1 MAFFNIVAFC
11 MALIVSSKAVAD
23 AYYVLSDKTRRREYD
38 TLYAS
43 RPKNDRTNDPT
54 SSTNFFANFAN
65 MFAGAAGSSASAG
78 AGAAPPEGEQ
88 PNAEGVFADVFDDVS
103 SDRLVFDCIH

>member
-1 MAFFNIVAFC
+1 M
-11 MALIVSSKAVAD
+11 SSKAVAD

-43 RPKNDRTNDPT
+43 RSKNDRTNDPT

-65 MFAGAAGSSASAG
+65 MFASAAGSSD
-78 AGAAPPEGEQ
+78 AGAAPAEGEQ
-88 PNAEGVFADVFDDVS
+88 PNAEGVFANVFDDVS
-103 SDRLVFDCIH
+103 TDCLVFDCIH